1 MPSKKLAAKGSTTS
15 VVPPDSQ
22 AMSGRLL
29 GETCAC
35 ATSGQATALPSR
47 MKSRRLMERS
57 LAGGRA
63 RRHPMQSLVIAPWQM
78 ALQQCRGRQLQ
89 AIFFG
94 AAHVS
99 RGSKTDFLG
108 MSAIGAELPFQT
120 S

>member
-1 MPSKKLAAKGSTTS
+1 MPSKKLAAKGWTTS

-57 LAGGRA
+57 LGGAGPRAILCKVLSSRHGKWLCSNVEDDRCKQSFWGRP
-63 RRHPMQSLVIAPWQM
+63 RLPWVKK
-78 ALQQCRGRQLQ
+78 A
-89 AIFFG
+89 
-94 AAHVS
+94 
-99 RGSKTDFLG
+99 KY
-108 MSAIGAELPFQT
+108 QT
-120 S
+120 Y